1 MHEIRSFTIILVCHL
16 DISLTQ
22 SKLAYPINR
31 ELLNVGTRRD
41 RTYLGSTRFNNAHRI
56 FSDRQYLLDNCV
68 HQLKNIE
75 LEYKDDNVKIQ
86 IRENLFHAPQ
96 YLASKIKQLINALV
110 FQTATIIFQCIA
122 NAGKMITNE
131 HLEIEQIARKY
142 NCQIDRIGV
151 QTKNEIVK
159 LPKARTTS
167 TIKSTSTFIIQ
178 ESNRFIDALPMLK
191 RLSTSTGGIEILKT
205 KDLTTPL
212 VDITIISTVK
222 DAVKEQIEPNCS
234 NFYFETDAGRKVLFI
249 PWAPPSIKLDNDQ
262 TETILEESI
271 KEYISIFVTQI
282 ATLCTTDIKRIAI
295 STTEWE
301 NYSNRKQLVEK
312 FIHALKFQLETDE
325 FFNRDWIILFLFNE
339 NQSDMYDLFMQTI
352 LSLQVETNDYEQF
365 YWPISSMHSVSITID
380 LKTSRNYNIAKCQ
393 NAINDYVRKRILTT
407 ATLVDAFDSEIWN
420 QHMIN
425 VYYKYCIE
433 KFVFP
438 KISSISEQ
446 NARQQQR
453 LDLIGPAS
461 FVNEMKQR
469 HDLMSEIIKQK
480 TVVSMRTDEKI
491 EIATFHQYPQLTL
504 DDVSKAYNILILSCL
519 EDEILSNRLAARLI
533 DEGYLVHVN
542 HSDQLSSTVESQFE
556 KTDLVLVYFSR
567 NYLQN
572 EDCLAQIKQAKISE
586 KKIISILSTRKP
598 IEQDNNWL
606 DSVTTTD
613 LYYELFKEESHFK
626 LDEDFDLEYDK
637 LLVELLHYTKPGI
650 VGRTYPMVPT
660 DSNKEKQP
668 EEVPYQQDLQPKMTV
683 EQRRQREEIYEK
695 DIEKIRDRDKI
706 STDEVE
712 KLMECL
718 TLVIEDCKTYNL
730 LGIDD
735 VQEVGEQSN
744 ETTKREENKIVIGTE
759 VINADE
765 EAHQHGFGQEGIHTS
780 EHQTRKYSSNSY
792 QRRKEIYAREQAAR
806 TQRNLNNLCLC
817 IKRWMHK
824 ASNGSIIRGNI
835 RPFTVTGDFNDAPYP
850 ILLSNK
856 NPWWTAS
863 AIYSDFVHSPPEI
876 YFRYPPLIMGSWFS
890 YNEARHYYQTLIDR
904 DIIFRNKRQK
914 QRRMIE
920 KLQQNSKQTTLNKSD
935 SKFRTKFS
943 EVVHNAEFTTEL
955 KEGQVAWDI
964 TEDIMILK
972 EYEKR
977 RTRNKMK
984 KSHENLT
991 AWERLIERSVQLLS
1005 DMKESRIDLHSNILQ
1020 GKIGNELKT
1029 EEEMRKLHELDDPNN
1044 KRWTIK
1050 RPRQCTREF
1059 LQAKIQNTIE
1069 LQTLCET
1076 STNM

>member
-1 MHEIRSFTIILVCHL
+1 MHEIRLFTVILVCHL

-22 SKLAYPINR
+22 SNLAYPINR
-31 ELLNVGTRRD
+31 DLLNVGTRRD

-212 VDITIISTVK
+212 VT
-222 DAVKEQIEPNCS
+222 
-234 NFYFETDAGRKVLFI
+234 
-249 PWAPPSIKLDNDQ
+249 
-262 TETILEESI
+262 
-271 KEYISIFVTQI
+271 
-282 ATLCTTDIKRIAI
+282 
-295 STTEWE
+295 
-301 NYSNRKQLVEK
+301 
-312 FIHALKFQLETDE
+312 
-325 FFNRDWIILFLFNE
+325 
-339 NQSDMYDLFMQTI
+339 
-352 LSLQVETNDYEQF
+352 
-365 YWPISSMHSVSITID
+365 ITID

-683 EQRRQREEIYEK
+683 EQRREREEIYEK

-876 YFRYPPLIMGSWFS
+876 YFRYPPLIMGSWLS